1 MYRAFTGALALALAL
16 VVLHWAFPELA
27 EALVGFVLK
36 LVAVLT
42 AVLDVVLANL
52 AARE

>member
-27 EALVGFVLK
+27 EAIIGFTMK
-36 LVAVLT
+36 LLAVLT
-42 AVLDVVLANL
+42 AALDVVLANL
-52 AARE
+52 AARQ